1 MSIYTQA
8 CGVAILVVLLAMFL
22 INRPKIFL
30 HTERIFIATLI
41 TSLLANITDILCQFM
56 LFDKSFPYSVAK
68 FFCETYQVLVILA
81 LCLTLLYINKDIYK
95 DNNQFVKKSWYFI
108 AIFVVAAVAIYI
120 MPESL
125 SREPGKLYA
134 HGVSVIASYVIAL
147 YYIVE
152 VLVRVNIMHDKMNS
166 ERRAAINL
174 WMLLWL
180 LVAVLEFMFPHIFM
194 IGFATSVGVMI
205 VYVKLENPGM
215 HIDRES
221 GLNNQNAFMEY
232 MQQMYGNNKDFAM
245 LVAVPMNYGNNTSG
259 QPVNMKNLPKVF
271 KAKEVIAFRKAE
283 DEIALVFENKE
294 SAKNWYESYVDKYSE
309 STNEDIIAFNS
320 GLWIN
325 IGNSLWFKDSEEL
338 MYFIKYAITDRVV
351 MYGTRESRFVDVT
364 EAMVDEMREEKK
376 VEKMLDK
383 ALKDGRI
390 EVFYQPIYSTEKKKF
405 TTAEALVRIRDKEGK
420 LIPPGVFIPVAEKTG
435 KIIELGNEV
444 FRQVCQLIRDE
455 KLSQYGIEYVEVN
468 LSVAQCSDVSLADN
482 YIAAME
488 EHKVNPK
495 SINLEITETASL
507 QSKEILLHNMNRL
520 IEYGVNFS
528 LDDFGTGQSN
538 LNYIVDMPVDIVKFD
553 RGMINAY
560 FANRKAKYV
569 MDAAMHMIHG
579 MRINIVSEGIE
590 TGEQFG
596 RMNELGIAYIQGFYF
611 SKPLER
617 MDFIKFLVENN
628 GQKISEI

>member
-56 LFDKSFPYSVAK
+56 LFDKSFPYGVAK

-180 LVAVLEFMFPHIFM
+180 LVAVFEFMFPHIFM

-405 TTAEALVRIRDKEGK
+405 TTAEALVRIRDKEDK

-468 LSVAQCSDVSLADN
+468 LSVAQCSDEALADN

-495 SINLEITETASL
+495 SINLEITETASM

-579 MRINIVSEGIE
+579 MGLKIVSEGIE

-628 GQKISEI
+628 G